1 MLWYKSKQSMLSKV
15 LTFDRQQYHAS
26 MIHNFTLDRCIREEV
41 SDRLEFQ
48 LLEEVLFCN
57 CRSTDIQLRSLLQPG
72 LHTLGF
78 QDFELHANILDLV
91 EMCCPKLQSL
101 TISDCNTPKLD
112 DSRFS
117 KVLQSLKSLRRLHLE
132 SLPDIQEILGPRI
145 DFLENLEE
153 LTLANLDAFDFR
165 SAFDNSLRKCTK
177 LRKVHLEDTSLVN
190 ANMLIIL
197 SNYVSLEEL
206 YINEWLEEEAF
217 EQYEERCSRRSP
229 GSPCFPKLRKLSII
243 PSSGLV
249 ASLLSS
255 VTGNLVD
262 LRLAVVHTDQQIVC
276 PALSHLPG
284 IVHLELEF
292 SDDTV
297 FSAANLDLLSKLS
310 KLESLRLGC
319 MDAAAGCC
327 DWLTD
332 QQFEQLIAKL
342 PQLRHLVFPPVGK
355 VLTFAAVE
363 SLARSCPLLEKC
375 ELLWEHDLSTWH
387 ASEAPLFPKLDTL
400 HLGQAKD
407 HDDREIWGFRHAEA
421 GNYARLLRTLAPRLK
436 DLCVRFNRRLSGA
449 KSGPIKKA
457 LNVDIDEEID
467 PDLWEARMRRM
478 RERYYGR
485 AR

>member
-1 MLWYKSKQSMLSKV
+1 
-15 LTFDRQQYHAS
+15 
-26 MIHNFTLDRCIREEV
+26 
-41 SDRLEFQ
+41 
-48 LLEEVLFCN
+48 
-57 CRSTDIQLRSLLQPG
+57 
-72 LHTLGF
+72 
-78 QDFELHANILDLV
+78 
-91 EMCCPKLQSL
+91 
-101 TISDCNTPKLD
+101 
-112 DSRFS
+112 
-117 KVLQSLKSLRRLHLE
+117 
-132 SLPDIQEILGPRI
+132 
-145 DFLENLEE
+145 
-153 LTLANLDAFDFR
+153 
-165 SAFDNSLRKCTK
+165 
-177 LRKVHLEDTSLVN
+177 
-190 ANMLIIL
+190 MLIIL

-229 GSPCFPKLRKLSII
+229 GSPCFQKLRKLSII

-297 FSAANLDLLSKLS
+297 FSAADLDHLSKLS

-319 MDAAAGCC
+319 MDAAAGWC

-355 VLTFAAVE
+355 VLTFVAVE

-387 ASEAPLFPKLDTL
+387 ASEAPLFPNLETL

-407 HDDREIWGFRHAEA
+407 HEDNDVWGFGHDEA
-421 GNYARLLRTLAPRLK
+421 YLAPRLK
-436 DLCVRFNRRLSGA
+436 NFCVRYNRRPPGG
-449 KSGPIKKA
+449 KTGPRMRA
-457 LNVDIDEEID
+457 LDVHLDEEID
-467 PDLWEARMRRM
+467 PELKKARTRRM
-478 RERYYGR
+478 CERYYAR